1 MTVVYKVGSFK
12 EFGQHLKKLLKKKE
26 SRIKREAARK
36 TVEYAVIL
44 IKENSPVALGDL
56 IKSAHTKGNNKAVV
70 DAPHSVA
77 VEVGSRPHT
86 PPLAPLIEWAKQ
98 QPSTAFGGD
107 PEALARAVQ
116 HAISVN
122 GTHPTFFVRNQ
133 ISKIGL
139 KYLEEIRAA
148 LDIEENI

>member
-12 EFGQHLKKLLKKKE
+12 EFGQHLRKLLKKKQQ
-26 SRIKREAARK
+26 RIKKEAARK
-36 TVEYAVIL
+36 TVEYAVVL

-56 IKSAHTKGNNKAVV
+56 IKSVHAEGTKAIV

-77 VEVGSRPHT
+77 VEIGSRPHM
-86 PPLAPLIEWAKQ
+86 PPLEPLIEWAKQ

-122 GTHPTFFVRNQ
+122 GTKPTFFVRNQ

-139 KYLEEIRAA
+139 KYLEEIRTA